1 MESKSTHSDIGC
13 ENRSQPSSCTD
24 RKMAQWKAVPT
35 RESPESRKR
44 HLLSH
49 PKQAIASY
57 TLIPFSVLE
66 AKWLLSSCA
75 AQGSESCLCSRDSPA
90 LGCAHRFPWDRSWR
104 QGPGLRSPSWPVQFP
119 VACFKDGKPAEPFLC
134 LLGCLETRRRRRL
147 RFLSGDSWFTKA
159 LSTAHML
166 LYTRPLTRKSEMML
180 LFTLDMLSAPLSCIK
195 LSRRRMILRRLDD
208 LLDDSAL
215 LTIGS
220 RLMVLCFTQMAD

>member
-1 MESKSTHSDIGC
+1 
-13 ENRSQPSSCTD
+13 
-24 RKMAQWKAVPT
+24 
-35 RESPESRKR
+35 
-44 HLLSH
+44 
-49 PKQAIASY
+49 
-57 TLIPFSVLE
+57 
-66 AKWLLSSCA
+66 
-75 AQGSESCLCSRDSPA
+75 
-90 LGCAHRFPWDRSWR
+90 
-104 QGPGLRSPSWPVQFP
+104 
-119 VACFKDGKPAEPFLC
+119 
-134 LLGCLETRRRRRL
+134 L